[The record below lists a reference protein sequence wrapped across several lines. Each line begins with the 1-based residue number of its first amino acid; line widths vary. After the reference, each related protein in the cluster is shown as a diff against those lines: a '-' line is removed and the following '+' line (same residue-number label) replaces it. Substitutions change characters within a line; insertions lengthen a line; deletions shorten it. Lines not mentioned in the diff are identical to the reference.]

1 MTPAARMHVKLGA
14 VAESGSVAES
24 GAEGIHTCRWWQG
37 LAGAERGMR
46 ACRVHPVWATGWSV
60 SQRCIVLAGVPG
72 SAQSQGAGRRSGS
85 EAHGGL
91 VTASRWTAA
100 AVLQPVRWPAAPAPA
115 TVHCDHSLAAC
126 MSIEP
131 SNLRRTMIGGA
142 AGY

>member
-1 MTPAARMHVKLGA
+1 MQVVAGA
-14 VAESGSVAES
+14 G
-24 GAEGIHTCRWWQG
+24 
-37 LAGAERGMR
+37 GAERGMR

-100 AVLQPVRWPAAPAPA
+100 AVLQPVRWPAAPARQQYIAIIHLLP
-115 TVHCDHSLAAC
+115 C